1 MPHTNRKK
9 KSSPTTVPG
18 EKRKKTV
25 VHTKRTEVLDEE
37 GWVHVVDTPRT
48 RRSTVSKDAK
58 SLHAGDFE
66 VDGVQYINRTL
77 EEMRE
82 EFTYWKK
89 SWETDNASAEL
100 KKALEGK
107 GGSGVK
113 KCVVLGLGSL
123 QSARREGRRASFT
136 QLAAL
141 ETLLSLI
148 GLSPGAIC
156 REKIPVVF
164 QEPHFTDTDKQLLR
178 ELGYEVVEDPKA
190 FGEIEENSLVYAIH
204 CYADVYKKVSEQKR
218 PAVFIGTDVENFGRF
233 ALSETAEVTAEA
245 LDEMVKQYEATDF
258 PQIRHDFSDTKIYWR
273 KNEKNEEEAKP

>member
-9 KSSPTTVPG
+9 KSSPTAAPG
-18 EKRKKTV
+18 EQKKKV
-25 VHTKRTEVLDEE
+25 LVHTKRKEVLDEE
-37 GWVHVVDTPRT
+37 GWVHVVDTPRA
-48 RRSTVSKDAK
+48 RRPTVSKDAK

-77 EEMRE
+77 DEMRE
-82 EFTYWKK
+82 EFGYWKK
-89 SWETDNASAEL
+89 SWEADNACSEL

-107 GGSGVK
+107 GECGVK

-141 ETLLSLI
+141 ETLLSII
-148 GLSPGAIC
+148 G
-156 REKIPVVF
+156 EKIPAVF
-164 QEPHFTDTDKQLLR
+164 QEPQFTDTDKQLLR

-190 FGEIEENSLVYAIH
+190 FGDIEENSLVYAIH

-218 PAVFIGTDVENFGRF
+218 PAIFIGTDVENFGRF
-233 ALSETAEVTAEA
+233 TLSETAEVTAKA
-245 LDEMVKQYEATDF
+245 LDEMVEQYEAIDF

-273 KNEKNEEEAKP
+273 KNEEAKP

>member
-9 KSSPTTVPG
+9 KSSPTTAPG
-18 EKRKKTV
+18 EQKKKVV
-25 VHTKRTEVLDEE
+25 VHTKRKEVLDEE

-48 RRSTVSKDAK
+48 RRPTVSKDAK

-77 EEMRE
+77 DEMRE
-82 EFTYWKK
+82 EFGYWKK
-89 SWETDNASAEL
+89 SWEADNASAEL
-100 KKALEGK
+100 KKAWEDKGK
-107 GGSGVK
+107 CGVK

-141 ETLLSLI
+141 ETLLSI
-148 GLSPGAIC
+148 IAG
-156 REKIPVVF
+156 EKIPAVF
-164 QEPHFTDTDKQLLR
+164 QEPQFTDTDKQLLR
-178 ELGYEVVEDPKA
+178 ELGYEAVEDPKA
-190 FGEIEENSLVYAIH
+190 FGDIDENSLVYAIH

-218 PAVFIGTDVENFGRF
+218 PAIFIGTDVENFGRF
-233 ALSETAEVTAEA
+233 TLSETAEVTAKA
-245 LDEMVKQYEATDF
+245 LDEMVEQYEAIDF

-273 KNEKNEEEAKP
+273 KNEETKP